1 MNDLEVTEL
10 FSGLSEKYPSLYDLE
25 MEMAKW
31 PGSEG
36 ENPFPLEHI
45 FSGGVYI
52 RQMLGPAGT
61 LAIGKRH
68 RYETCNM
75 LLAGEVSIYMG
86 SDKPARRIKAPFQ
99 WTSPPMTKKLVY
111 FHEDS
116 IFVNIH
122 PTKETDLAKIENH
135 FIIPEKEYL
144 KLPEGENK

>member
-10 FSGLSEKYPSLYDLE
+10 FLDLSKKYTSLYDLE
-25 MEMAKW
+25 REMAKC
-31 PGSEG
+31 PGATEDEG
-36 ENPFPLEHI
+36 NVNHI

-52 RQMLGPAGT
+52 RQLIMPKDT
-61 LAIGKRH
+61 LAVGKRH

-75 LLAGEVSIYMG
+75 LLKGEVSVYMG
-86 SDKPARRIKAPFQ
+86 GDTPAQRIKAPFQ

-122 PTKETDLAKIENH
+122 PTKETDLEKIEKH

-144 KLPEGENK
+144 KLPEGERQ

>member
-1 MNDLEVTEL
+1 MNDLEVTDL
-10 FSGLSEKYPSLYDLE
+10 FLGLSRKYPSLYDLE
-25 MEMAKW
+25 KAMEKW
-31 PGSEG
+31 PGAEG
-36 ENPFPLEHI
+36 ENPYPLDHI

-52 RQMLGPAGT
+52 RQMTAPAGS

-75 LLAGEVSIYMG
+75 LLKGEVSVYMG
-86 SDKPARRIKAPFQ
+86 GDKPSQRIKAPFQ

-122 PTKETDLAKIENH
+122 PTEETDLEKIENE
-135 FIIPEKEYL
+135 FIIPEEEYL
-144 KLPEGENK
+144 KLNEGEK